1 MVAAATVKLVSE
13 DRQSLARLITDL
25 EFGRRIPQPRLRH
38 RYQADRIGLQRSTS
52 RLVQDRGG
60 FFHLDLDHERGTP
73 TQQALAALYAVERL
87 GGSVRFAVIVAVRRA
102 LFWRGGLG
110 ADLMGHL
117 RLTSDVTDFGPA
129 ASAANPSD
137 WARTILGLESEP
149 TLLRMSEVRRAFR
162 VQLLLVHPDVGGS
175 THSAAERIKELDSA
189 RRILM
194 TSVQENVG
202 PSSAGNGTEN

>member
-1 MVAAATVKLVSE
+1 
-13 DRQSLARLITDL
+13 
-25 EFGRRIPQPRLRH
+25 
-38 RYQADRIGLQRSTS
+38 
-52 RLVQDRGG
+52 
-60 FFHLDLDHERGTP
+60 
-73 TQQALAALYAVERL
+73 
-87 GGSVRFAVIVAVRRA
+87 
-102 LFWRGGLG
+102 
-110 ADLMGHL
+110 
-117 RLTSDVTDFGPA
+117 
-129 ASAANPSD
+129 
-137 WARTILGLESEP
+137 LESEP